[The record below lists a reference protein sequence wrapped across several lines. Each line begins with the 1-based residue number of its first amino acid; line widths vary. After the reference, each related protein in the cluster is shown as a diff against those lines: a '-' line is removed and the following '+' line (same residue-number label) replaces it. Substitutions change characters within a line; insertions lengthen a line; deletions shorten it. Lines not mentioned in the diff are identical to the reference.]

1 MEYSFTPE
9 SGMQLCS
16 SGREKSFMII
26 RVQLTLDSYILL
38 LV

>member
-16 SGREKSFMII
+16 TGREKSYMII
-26 RVQLTLDSYILL
+26 RGQLTLESYNLL

>member
-1 MEYSFTPE
+1 MEYSLTPE

-16 SGREKSFMII
+16 SGREKSYMII
-26 RVQLTLDSYILL
+26 RGQLTLEFYNLL

>member
-16 SGREKSFMII
+16 TGREKSYMII
-26 RVQLTLDSYILL
+26 RGQLSLDSYILL

>member
-9 SGMQLCS
+9 SGMQLYS
-16 SGREKSFMII
+16 SGREKSCMII
-26 RVQLTLDSYILL
+26 GQLTLDSYNLL